1 LTAAR
6 AVFFDPWAIRPNQI
20 EETSMNSLSFASHA
34 NAFSP
39 ILSMQSLRD
48 QVPAVFATS
57 AHEDLTPRYTFIPT
71 SRVLD
76 GLMQAGFVPV
86 EARQSR
92 PRRASALHAR
102 HVVRLRRRFETVL
115 LRDQS
120 IPEVVFWNSHDGS
133 STYALRLGIFRVICE
148 NGLLASRGAFPA
160 YCIPHRGNVMED
172 VVTGA
177 LKLAEEFDGLA
188 ARVEQMEGRK
198 LGKDEQLAFADKA
211 LALTFRDAT
220 ERHMSAAQLLTCR
233 RTEDLGDDL
242 WTVTNRIQES
252 VVRGG
257 MTRRTASGRLT
268 RTRGIRAIREE
279 IRVNAGIWDLA
290 EQILA
295 A

>member
-1 LTAAR
+1 
-6 AVFFDPWAIRPNQI
+6 
-20 EETSMNSLSFASHA
+20 MNTLSFASHA
-34 NAFSP
+34 NAFAP
-39 ILSMQSLRD
+39 TLNLAALRE
-48 QVPAVFATS
+48 QVPAIFATS
-57 AHEDLTPRYTFIPT
+57 AHEDLTSRYTFIPT

-86 EARQSR
+86 EAKQSR
-92 PRRASALHAR
+92 ARRGSLLHAR

-120 IPEVVFWNSHDGS
+120 IPEVVLWNSHDGS

-160 YCIPHRGNVMED
+160 YCVPHRGD
-172 VVTGA
+172 VVDDVVSGA
-177 LKLAEEFDGLA
+177 LKLAEEFDRLA
-188 ARVEQMEGRK
+188 ARVEQMERRT

-211 LALTFRDAT
+211 LALAFRDAT

-233 RTEDLGDDL
+233 RIEDVGDDL
-242 WTVTNRIQES
+242 WRVTNRIQES
-252 VVRGG
+252 LIRGG
-257 MTRRTASGRLT
+257 MARRTLSGRLT

-279 IRVNAGIWDLA
+279 IRVNSGLWDLA
-290 EQILA
+290 EEALA